1 MHSACEKG
9 KHMIFPC
16 PPAGAVVVVF
26 VSQRRSGG
34 DQGYDEAA
42 QAMEILAA
50 RQPGYLGF
58 VAARG
63 TDGVGIA
70 VSYWTDDAAA
80 QAWRDEPAHAR
91 IREMGRTGWYDS
103 YALAVA
109 AVERSYDW
117 QREPA

>member
-1 MHSACEKG
+1 MVL
-9 KHMIFPC
+9 PC

-26 VSQRRSGG
+26 VSQRRG
-34 DQGYDEAA
+34 DGDNGYGEAA
-42 QAMEILAA
+42 EAMEALAA

-63 TDGVGIA
+63 ADGVGIA
-70 VSYWTDDAAA
+70 VSYWADDAAA
-80 QAWRDEPAHAR
+80 RAWRDEPEHAR
-91 IREMGRTGWYDS
+91 IRELGRTLWYDS

-109 AVERSYDW
+109 AVERSYNW

>member
-1 MHSACEKG
+1 MSLH
-9 KHMIFPC
+9 C

-26 VSQRRSGG
+26 VSQRRADG
-34 DQGYDEAA
+34 DNGYGEAA
-42 QAMEILAA
+42 QAMEALAA

-63 TDGVGIA
+63 DDGVGIA

-80 QAWRDEPAHAR
+80 RAWRDEPDHAR
-91 IREMGRTGWYDS
+91 IREMGRTRWYDG

-117 QREPA
+117 QRDPE

>member
-1 MHSACEKG
+1 MDL
-9 KHMIFPC
+9 PC
-16 PPAGAVVVVF
+16 PSAGAVAVVF

-34 DQGYDEAA
+34 DQGYGEAA
-42 QAMEILAA
+42 EAMEALAA

-63 TDGVGIA
+63 ADGVGIA
-70 VSYWTDDAAA
+70 VSYWADDASA

-91 IREMGRTGWYDS
+91 IREMGRTRWYDS

-109 AVERSYDW
+109 AVERSYSW
-117 QREPA
+117 QREPV

>member
-1 MHSACEKG
+1 MV
-9 KHMIFPC
+9 FPC

-80 QAWRDEPAHAR
+80 QAWRDEPAHGR